1 MRDFDG
7 QKNFTSGLDALI
19 AYLQVLGTMAE
30 LKDYDADIVK
40 VREIK

>member
-7 QKNFTSGLDALI
+7 KPEFTSELDALI

-30 LKDYDADIVK
+30 LKDYNPDLNNK
-40 VREIK
+40 ESE